1 MASYPEAPLVI
12 IKLIINLAFVICN
25 SVQETSHVVVFDT
38 WNHFFRLRRLKA
50 LFNVKAP
57 DEEER
62 TRNVHFHYPRF
73 ELITI
78 FIFSALI
85 GKFTMF

>member
-1 MASYPEAPLVI
+1 MASYPEASLVI
-12 IKLIINLAFVICN
+12 IKLIINLAFVICS
-25 SVQETSHVVVFDT
+25 SVQETSHVVVFES
-38 WNHFFRLRRLKA
+38 FFRFRRLKA

>member
-1 MASYPEAPLVI
+1 M
-12 IKLIINLAFVICN
+12 
-25 SVQETSHVVVFDT
+25 
-38 WNHFFRLRRLKA
+38 
-50 LFNVKAP
+50 FNVKAP

-62 TRNVHFHYPRF
+62 TRNVHFQYYPRF

-85 GKFTMF
+85 GKFTMFYFPLSNQVCSFKETFETFYVAERLSENNSFAALLILRE